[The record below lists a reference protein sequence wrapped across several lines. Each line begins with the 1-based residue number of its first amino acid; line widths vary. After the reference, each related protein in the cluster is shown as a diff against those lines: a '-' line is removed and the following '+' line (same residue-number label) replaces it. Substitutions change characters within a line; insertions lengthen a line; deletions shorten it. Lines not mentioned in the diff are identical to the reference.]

1 MGHEIEPRLKYSQII
16 RSALLLGAFAVAGT
30 GSVVLVHH
38 GTKERIAANE
48 RAELLR
54 NLHEIIPDSAYDNDI
69 VEDTLQAID
78 EALGSKEPSTIYI
91 ARKRNLPVGAVLTAV
106 APGGY
111 NGPIKLLVGIYH
123 NGSLAGARVVSHR
136 ETPGLGDKIE
146 IRRGPWIT
154 IFDGRSIGDP
164 PIAKWK
170 VRRDAGVF
178 DQFTG
183 ATITP
188 RAVVNAIRQSLLY
201 FDRHKEA
208 LFMVRPE
215 QKSNE

>member
-1 MGHEIEPRLKYSQII
+1 MKYPQII
-16 RSALLLGAFAVAGT
+16 RSALFLGAFAVAGT
-30 GSVVLVHH
+30 SGVVLVHH
-38 GTKERIAANE
+38 QTKERIAANE

-54 NLHEIIPDSAYDNDI
+54 SLHEIIPDFAYDNDI
-69 VEDTLQAID
+69 VKDSLQVSD
-78 EALGSKEPSTIYI
+78 EVLDGKEPSTIYI
-91 ARKRNLPVGAVLTAV
+91 ARKRNLPVGAVLTVV
-106 APGGY
+106 APAGY
-111 NGPIKLLVGIYH
+111 NGPIKLLIGIYY

-146 IRRGPWIT
+146 IRRDPWIT

-201 FDRHKEA
+201 FDQHKEE
-208 LFMVRPE
+208 LFMGRPE

>member
-1 MGHEIEPRLKYSQII
+1 MI

-30 GSVVLVHH
+30 SGVVLVHH
-38 GTKERIAANE
+38 QTKERIAANE

-54 NLHEIIPDSAYDNDI
+54 SLHEIIPDSAYDNDI
-69 VEDTLQAID
+69 VKDSLQVTA
-78 EALGSKEPSTIYI
+78 EALDGKEPSTIYL

-106 APGGY
+106 APAGY
-111 NGPIKLLVGIYH
+111 NGSIKLLVGIYY

-146 IRRGPWIT
+146 IRRDPWIT

-170 VRRDAGVF
+170 VRHDSGVF

-201 FDRHKEA
+201 FDQHKEE
-208 LFMVRPE
+208 LFMGRPE

>member
-1 MGHEIEPRLKYSQII
+1 MGHEVEPRLKYPQII

-30 GSVVLVHH
+30 GAVVLVHH
-38 GTKERIAANE
+38 QTKDRIAANE
-48 RAELLR
+48 RAVLLQK
-54 NLHEIIPDSAYDNDI
+54 LHEIIPDTAYDNNI
-69 VEDTLQAID
+69 VKDTLQVTD
-78 EALGSKEPSTIYI
+78 EALGGNEPSTIYI
-91 ARKRNLPVGAVLTAV
+91 ARKLNLPVGAVLTTVTPA
-106 APGGY
+106 GY

-146 IRRGPWIT
+146 IRRDPWIT
-154 IFDGRSIGDP
+154 IFDGRSLGDP

-170 VRRDAGVF
+170 VRRDGGVY

-188 RAVVNAIRQSLLY
+188 RAVVNAIRECLLY
-201 FDRHKEA
+201 FDQNKET
-208 LFMVRPE
+208 LFMDAPE